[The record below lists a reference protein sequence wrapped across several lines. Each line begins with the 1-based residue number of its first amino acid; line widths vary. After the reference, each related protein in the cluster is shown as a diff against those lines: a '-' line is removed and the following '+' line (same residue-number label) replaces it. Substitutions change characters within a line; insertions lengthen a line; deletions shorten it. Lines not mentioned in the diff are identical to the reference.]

1 VSTNNITR
9 SKQTTRSANMLSV
22 GETFSHC
29 CAVDASLTGA
39 ARVYL
44 YQSAPSIFS
53 FVRNLRDQGS
63 PTSIVNRLSEHS
75 ARHAFD
81 RQVFDNNPSEM
92 FDQPERKPVLKFI
105 PLISDSSVKTFW
117 SHATALRR
125 RFDPFLR
132 RAILRCDLRRQ
143 ASARW
148 HHRGFG
154 TAGPSVRAASYSS
167 PRSIPMALSSGGR
180 GLASHST
187 EKQTYHL
194 PHSRLTVTVLIVP
207 GTGRCSLTST
217 CPTP

>member
-105 PLISDSSVKTFW
+105 PLISDSSVNLLEPRDGF
-117 SHATALRR
+117 AAMVR
-125 RFDPFLR
+125 PFLAPR
-132 RAILRCDLRRQ
+132 DSSLRSAKTSLGPLAPSRLWNSGTLRESRELFEPKVN
-143 ASARW
+143 SRW
-148 HHRGFG
+148 HC
-154 TAGPSVRAASYSS
+154 RAA
-167 PRSIPMALSSGGR
+167 AG
-180 GLASHST
+180 A
-187 EKQTYHL
+187 
-194 PHSRLTVTVLIVP
+194 
-207 GTGRCSLTST
+207 
-217 CPTP
+217 